1 MNLST
6 TSIALYKTAQVRG
19 QYQIDMETYQLGLCL
34 LRKQKSCC
42 KRNRKDIKSLPA
54 LCNSYESFYSI
65 FRTISVFYLWNSILC
80 WIFPHSPASTVLTP
94 NFSSMVPVNPW
105 SSVLPAHGSRQ
116 MKLPVLF
123 AQIP

>member
-6 TSIALYKTAQVRG
+6 TNVALYKTARVHE
-19 QYQIDMETYQLGLCL
+19 QYQIDMETCQLDLCL
-34 LRKQKSCC
+34 LRKPKKLLQK
-42 KRNRKDIKSLPA
+42 KQENIKSLPA

-80 WIFPHSPASTVLTP
+80 WIFPHLPASTVLTP
-94 NFSSMVPVNPW
+94 NFSSIVPVNPW
-105 SSVLPAHGSRQ
+105 SSVLPAHGSKQ